1 MQIRLAACPDKLK
14 FIKSPMNVIDLLAIL
29 PYYVSIALVNSTSAG
44 QLTEVRRIA
53 QFFRIMRILRY
64 EFIQFLLGGNFSLL
78 NFESLICDIFFLI
91 KKYLGLVIHSLFS
104 IISFITKLRYLTATY
119 PGYEYKYPKLLH
131 IVIKT

>member
-1 MQIRLAACPDKLK
+1 
-14 FIKSPMNVIDLLAIL
+14 MNVIDLLAIL

-64 EFIQFLLGGNFSLL
+64 EIIQFLLGGNFSLL
-78 NFESLICDIFFLI
+78 NFESLICDMFFY